1 MDEKL
6 HDVIGL
12 LEYVIINLNI
22 EKFSA
27 ECMEKMLQKTFHPVL
42 SKNESHSADEV
53 EDKSWCYKKVWSPNC
68 LQHQHN

>member
-27 ECMEKMLQKTFHPVL
+27 ECMEKMLQKT
-42 SKNESHSADEV
+42 KNESHSADEV
-53 EDKSWCYKKVWSPNC
+53 EENSWCYKKF
-68 LQHQHN
+68 